1 MEQSKEKKFNYDTIK
16 DLVELNDLPENV
28 VISTITIT
36 FSLNNYVN
44 TLNFAKYVN
53 ITEKGI
59 TKIIYG
65 SPPENLSEETGLH
78 IIDPQGKYVVRT
90 FYPIFQKRKRLIK
103 DHSQPLNVTNSDI
116 NEINNNIEQQK
127 MKQKTKRKCSEN
139 NQCRMKIWSSVTN
152 KCVSVSVFNN
162 GSVHITGI
170 KTHLMFEEIYTLLL
184 NELNKKKYIYDP
196 VLKSFVHE
204 QFLENELTKEIFTT
218 VNDFQICMIN
228 CTVDVFFNIKLNEA
242 ETLMKSLGA
251 PTKLDVSK
259 HACVNT
265 KYNYKNFHE
274 VSIFIFETGKINIT
288 GSRNLDEIIS
298 AYEYIVEIL
307 YDNFKKLLL
316 INVEGLDPE
325 VIRSYAN

>member
-1 MEQSKEKKFNYDTIK
+1 MVNKFNYDSIK
-16 DLVELNDLPENV
+16 DLVNLDELPENV

-36 FSLNNYVN
+36 FSLNNYIN
-44 TLNFAKYVN
+44 TLNFAKYTN
-53 ITEKGI
+53 ITAEGI

-78 IIDPQGKYVVRT
+78 IIDPDDKYVVRT

-127 MKQKTKRKCSEN
+127 MRQKTKRKCTEN
-139 NQCRMKIWSSVTN
+139 NQCRMKIWSSFTK

-162 GSVHITGI
+162 GSVHVTGI
-170 KTHLMFEEIYTLLL
+170 KTYLMFEEIYTLLL
-184 NELNKKKYIYDP
+184 NELTEKKYIYDSK
-196 VLKSFVHE
+196 LGTFVHK
-204 QFLENELTKEIFTT
+204 QFLLNEFPEEIFTT
-218 VNDFQICMIN
+218 VYDFQICMIN
-228 CTVDVFFNIKLNEA
+228 CTVDVFFSIKLSEV
-242 ETLMKSLGA
+242 EKLMKSLGA

-265 KYNYKNFHE
+265 KYNYKNYHE
-274 VSIFIFETGKINIT
+274 VSIFVFETGKINIT
-288 GSRNLDEIIS
+288 GSRNLDEIIC

-307 YDNFKKLLL
+307 YNNFKKILL